1 MVEKPQSYD
10 WNYQPFFFP
19 IKGNDSMKMSG
30 EPLKH
35 ALERSVIR
43 SNFPGH
49 HQSDSIFHKPHN
61 QS

>member
-1 MVEKPQSYD
+1 MTGTTSR
-10 WNYQPFFFP
+10 FFP
-19 IKGNDSMKMSG
+19 IKGNDSMKMSE
-30 EPLKH
+30 EPLKN